1 MIRDRLK
8 QAALQLLQRNKPTPA
23 TPSASPTP
31 SVPAPSASPAPSSA
45 APAQAKKNLFI
56 DEAAEDQGLSLDID
70 SALVA
75 DWLQEGRPLLFVDV
89 RELQEMR
96 EAHLEGAL
104 LLPMGQVAARLSEI
118 PRDRTV
124 VTYCMSGGRS
134 HQVTALL
141 RQRGLEDVWSM
152 VGGIGSWLAQGG
164 KQVIP
169 AEHPTLRLAEAAV
182 LTQAAAQRFG
192 VEGELRGTV
201 QEMRAD
207 EGGALRLALWLPRGE
222 GVTLRLTDLSPDDL
236 EPA

>member
-1 MIRDRLK
+1 
-8 QAALQLLQRNKPTPA
+8 
-23 TPSASPTP
+23 
-31 SVPAPSASPAPSSA
+31 VPAPSA
-45 APAQAKKNLFI
+45 APAQAKKSLFI

-169 AEHPTLRLAEAAV
+169 AEHPTLRLAEPAR
-182 LTQAAAQRFG
+182 LTQAAAQRLG

-207 EGGALRLALWLPRGE
+207 EAGALRLALWLPRGE
-222 GVTLRLTDLSPDDL
+222 GASLRLTDLSPDDL